1 MLRTHT
7 CGELRAEHVGATVTL
22 AGWVHRRRDHGG
34 LVFVDVRDRNGL
46 TQVVF
51 DPDAAPAAF
60 EAARDVGHEWV
71 VAVDGSVRPR
81 PAGQANPNLPTGAVE
96 VVASALRVL
105 NPRST
110 ASKPSKTA
118 PACATATSTSG
129 GSACSATWCCGMRSP
144 PSSAPT

>member
-7 CGELRAEHVGATVTL
+7 CGELRAEHVGAPVTL

-34 LVFVDVRDRNGL
+34 LIFVDVRDRNGL

-71 VAVDGSVRPR
+71 IAVDGTVRPR
-81 PAGQANPNLPTGAVE
+81 PEGQANPHLPTGAIE
-96 VVASALRVL
+96 VLAGDLRVL
-105 NPRST
+105 NPARTPRSRST
-110 ASKPSKTA
+110 ASRTSTTA
-118 PACATATSTSG
+118 RACATATSTCA
-129 GSACSATWCCGMRSP
+129 GSACSATWCCGMP
-144 PSSAPT
+144 